1 MGIRWIG
8 WLPNC
13 GQRKWKTFHP
23 ALWGMSSSY
32 LVSIGALV
40 ANAVCSSSILK
51 QLEKSAG
58 QLPLLMTLAG
68 HP

>member
-1 MGIRWIG
+1 M
-8 WLPNC
+8 
-13 GQRKWKTFHP
+13 
-23 ALWGMSSSY
+23 
-32 LVSIGALV
+32 